1 MSSQKIAKNTAFLL
15 MASVGQ
21 KLLSF
26 VYFTILSYKV
36 GLGGSANYFLATS
49 FTTMFAVFVDLGLSN
64 VLVREVAKNPERA
77 GVLLKNVLAVKA
89 LMAAGVIALIA
100 LVSYLLGYDGVRG
113 TMIAIAAVVMLL
125 DNIHLVFYAVMRG
138 KQNLRYEAIGVVS
151 GQLITILS
159 GIAFIMLGMPLPFL
173 IVALLLGSTW
183 NVLWSWN
190 RIKKVFN
197 ITPAFSFDKTVIRS
211 LLTVTIPFALAGIFS
226 RIYSSIDSVMLSK
239 LTDEA
244 SLGWYGVAYKIA
256 FAFQFLPMTFA
267 AALYPAMSAYAGND
281 KKQLPG
287 LLEKSIEYLLLI
299 VAPIVTGI
307 VVLAEPL
314 VARLYGD
321 EFSGTVAPLKIL
333 MFSLIFAFLYWPAG
347 SLLNATDRQA
357 KNTIIMAI
365 TMVVNIVANA
375 FLIPR
380 LGAVG
385 AAYAALLGNIVLCS
399 LAYIATY
406 RLAPFSLMA
415 LFGRIWRIAAAAL
428 TMGFAVTFAAPHVP
442 LVIDVLIGAITYPV
456 AAFAF
461 GAISTK
467 DIAWLRE
474 TMKV

>member
-26 VYFTILSYKV
+26 VYFTILSVQV
-36 GLGGSANYFLATS
+36 GVGGSANYFLATS
-49 FTTMFAVFVDLGLSN
+49 FTTMFAVLVDLGLAN
-64 VLVREVAKNPERA
+64 VLVREVAKNPEKA
-77 GVLLKNVLAVKA
+77 GVLLRNVLAMKA
-89 LMAAGVIALIA
+89 LMAGVVLALIA
-100 LVSYLLGYDGVRG
+100 LVSHLLGYDGVRG

-125 DNIHLVFYAVMRG
+125 DNVHLVFYAVMRG

-159 GIAFIMLGMPLPFL
+159 GITFMRLGMPLPFL

-183 NVLWSWN
+183 NVLWSWS

-197 ITPAFSFDKTVIRS
+197 ITPAFSFDKTVIKS
-211 LLTVTIPFALAGIFS
+211 LFAITIPFALAGIFS
-226 RIYSSIDSVMLSK
+226 RVYSSIDSVMLSK

-244 SLGWYGVAYKIA
+244 SLGWYGLAYKIA

-267 AALYPAMSAYAGND
+267 AALYPAMSAYAGSD
-281 KKQLPG
+281 QKQLPG

-314 VARLYGD
+314 VLTIYG
-321 EFSGTVAPLKIL
+321 EQFAGTVAPLKIL
-333 MFSLIFAFLYWPAG
+333 MISLIFAFLYWPAG

-357 KNTIIMAI
+357 KNTTIMGI
-365 TMVVNIVANA
+365 TMVTNIVANV

-380 LGAVG
+380 FGAVG
-385 AAYAALLGNIVLCS
+385 AAYAALIGNITLCG
-399 LAYIATY
+399 LAHIVTY
-406 RLAPFSLMA
+406 RSAPFSLPQLA
-415 LFGRIWRIAAAAL
+415 GRIFRITAAAVV
-428 TMGFAVTFAAPHVP
+428 MGAAVTFVIAHVP
-442 LVIDVLIGAITYPV
+442 LVIAVLIGAVTYPA

-461 GAISTK
+461 GAITTSDVT
-467 DIAWLRE
+467 WLKQ